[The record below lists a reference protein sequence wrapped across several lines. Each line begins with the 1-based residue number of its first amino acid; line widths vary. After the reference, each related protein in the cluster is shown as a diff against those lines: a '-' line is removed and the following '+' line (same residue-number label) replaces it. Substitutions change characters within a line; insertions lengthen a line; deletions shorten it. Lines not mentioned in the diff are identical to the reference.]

1 MVLVSSQDVLSFYCF
16 LDNSYKNER
25 ISHFNAKHWGSLI
38 NQKCTQIIY
47 CTNFTPQAMLFWK
60 SIWQS
65 LFMPLIALVELL
77 AFPSRWQMLSSLFK
91 VFSTSLCQHLIHLI
105 NGLARTLSKCLS
117 DLLRPDLL
125 SYKLFLFLLTEPD
138 PRYKGI
144 QLDLKGGDVWWAWV
158 GSTVR
163 SVAWAPTDRMGTHYL
178 INALPIACQQG
189 AIGLGEALCG

>member
-1 MVLVSSQDVLSFYCF
+1 MKASICTITIKTTYPCWVTVHIPSSISHHSMVLVSSQDVLSFYCF

-38 NQKCTQIIY
+38 NQKCTQRIY

-125 SYKLFLFLLTEPD
+125 QAVSFSSCWTGSKIYRDTAW
-138 PRYKGI
+138 
-144 QLDLKGGDVWWAWV
+144 LKGGWCVV
-158 GSTVR
+158 GVGR
-163 SVAWAPTDRMGTHYL
+163 
-178 INALPIACQQG
+178 
-189 AIGLGEALCG
+189 